1 LHVSPDISL
10 FQCQR
15 FPLRFQNGSMNKNV
29 NQGGIRAIKL
39 FVFCDAY
46 RDDGSA
52 NVSLDAGATRHGV
65 LMSETTEARTIADA
79 FLQNE

>member
-1 LHVSPDISL
+1 MPAFSTA
-10 FQCQR
+10 
-15 FPLRFQNGSMNKNV
+15 FPKRLDEKNV
-29 NQGGIRAIKL
+29 NQAGIRAIKL

-52 NVSLDAGATRHGV
+52 NVSLDAGATRHGA